1 MEYDFSAYAGGRPWD
16 VAGNLPY
23 NIATPLVTRLCEME
37 NGPRSLVVMVQR
49 DVAAR
54 FAARPGTPAY
64 GSLSVAVQ
72 LAMHVRRAFTLQ
84 PRAFFPAPKVESTVV
99 LMIRRDAP
107 AVAPKDLEL
116 FRKVVR
122 AAFAYRR
129 KTLVNS
135 VMLALALPRERVE
148 RAVGNAGIP
157 LEQRGE
163 RLELD
168 DFAKLADALAEQ

>member
-1 MEYDFSAYAGGRPWD
+1 MER
-16 VAGNLPY
+16 
-23 NIATPLVTRLCEME
+23 
-37 NGPRSLVVMVQR
+37 GPRSLVVMVQR

-54 FAARPGTPAY
+54 FAAQPGTPAY

-72 LAMHVRRAFTLQ
+72 FAMHVRRVFTLQ
-84 PRAFFPAPKVESTVV
+84 PRAFFPQPKVESTVV
-99 LMIRRDAP
+99 QMIWRDAP
-107 AVAPKDLEL
+107 AATPKDLAL

-135 VMLALALPRERVE
+135 LMLALALPRERVE
-148 RAVGNAGIP
+148 LAVGTAGIP

-163 RLELD
+163 RLALD
-168 DFAKLADALAEQ
+168 DFAKLADTLAEQ